1 MGILKDAIL
10 FIGLMIVNSSMLM
23 VVSTAINEAGK
34 IIDKSKIETVAEIGL
49 EKYVNFDMNDEQ
61 AKGVMIQANIKT
73 GIEYQEGQEY
83 KAIKSTGILLNMP
96 KINGEY
102 PEKVEVLGIS
112 TKATNGGEAKD
123 SQQQYEKESG
133 KLKIVALNKENG
145 YSRKN

>member
-73 GIEYQEGQEY
+73 GFG
-83 KAIKSTGILLNMP
+83 
-96 KINGEY
+96 
-102 PEKVEVLGIS
+102 
-112 TKATNGGEAKD
+112 
-123 SQQQYEKESG
+123 SQ
-133 KLKIVALNKENG
+133 
-145 YSRKN
+145 

>member
-1 MGILKDAIL
+1 MVVRNVLRRVMAIL

-23 VVSTAINEAGK
+23 VVSTAINEARK

-112 TKATNGGEAKD
+112 TKATNGGEAK
-123 SQQQYEKESG
+123 
-133 KLKIVALNKENG
+133 KIINNNMKRNQEN
-145 YSRKN
+145 